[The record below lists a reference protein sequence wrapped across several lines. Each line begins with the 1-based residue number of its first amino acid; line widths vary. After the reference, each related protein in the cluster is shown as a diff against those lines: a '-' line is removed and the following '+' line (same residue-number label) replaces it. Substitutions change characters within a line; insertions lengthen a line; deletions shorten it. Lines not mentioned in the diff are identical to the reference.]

1 MSFLSDFFGRLT
13 GLLTPTPPAPEPEP
27 VTQSIA
33 AIAAGNGN
41 FDILV
46 AALDV
51 AGLTDTFANPGDFTV
66 FAPTDEAFTILA
78 RDTFGIDTTGL
89 SETDIAVALV
99 NELGVPTL
107 TNVLLY
113 HVSAGSSTVEDIQSR
128 GSVETLLGGAS
139 FGVEG
144 DTLSDADP
152 DVEDPE
158 LVAGLTDIQATN
170 GVIHVIDRVLLPV
183 DVAEVTP
190 QPTIADIALGNDNF
204 EALVGALVATGLVD
218 LFTDPANDFTVF
230 APTDDAFRALAEELG
245 IDTSGIADAELP
257 TALVS
262 ALGADLVRDVL
273 LYHVQAGGQSLAQLQ
288 EGRLVETAL
297 PGGQL
302 VVEGDTLRDADP
314 GRADPN
320 FVDGLTDLEA
330 VNGEVHVIDAVLLPL
345 DIGEVTR
352 VIDFGG
358 FGDDIQIGG
367 GANDILIGLSGDDI
381 ILAGAGNDFA
391 HGNSGNDQIFGG
403 DGNDIVRGG
412 QGHDFLDGGRG
423 NDFMQ
428 GGLGDDTMLGG
439 DGNDILRGRWGDDL
453 LNGGDGDDLI
463 KAGRGEDT
471 LVAGHGDDT
480 LFGGRNADTFEFST
494 LSGENLITDFS
505 DGDMLVF
512 DSAEFADAQAVW
524 DNTSIVNGI
533 ATITGTEGTITL
545 NAHYLDES
553 DFMFI

>member
-113 HVSAGSSTVEDIQSR
+113 HVSAGSSTVEDIQSQ

-302 VVEGDTLRDADP
+302 VVEGDTLRDTDP

-358 FGDDIQIGG
+358 FGDDVQIGG
-367 GANDILIGLSGDDI
+367 AANDILIGLSGDDI
-381 ILAGAGNDFA
+381 ILSGAGNDFA

-494 LSGENLITDFS
+494 LSGDNLITDFS
-505 DGDMLVF
+505 DGDLLVF

-553 DFMFI
+553 DFMFV